1 MDKRLKILKTVLI
14 ILFAIQIVCAQK
26 TRSQRRDYKTSNV
39 EQFHITI
46 TPMADKDGILL
57 NTYIMIPSYAL
68 QFVKVN
74 EGFQSKFETRILLL
88 DDDGHQINTKSIS
101 QTLTAADYLETVS
114 RTNWY
119 YVDHTFSV
127 ETKKYKV
134 VCELFDLDTRNSGVK
149 EKDIDLTQYNSD
161 FVLYPPLIMT
171 QFKGTW
177 QGGKKLLPSFN
188 NEINFQ
194 QSFIPV
200 YISGKVTANDYS
212 IKLRL
217 ANMKGELIAQL
228 DSTFKNSVSLF
239 NQRLELPIEDVR
251 GLRIKLDVT
260 LEQNGKTQK
269 QHIELKIKRPGV
281 SSFIRDINE
290 AIDQMK
296 YILTSDEWKQL
307 SKAHKNDKEAL
318 FYSFW
323 KERDPSPETNEN
335 EIMDQYYVRVAYANE
350 HFTSFAPGWRNDM
363 GMIYILFGPPDDIE
377 RTFMSSNRNARHTW
391 HYYNVNRSFTF
402 YDENGFGDFR
412 LNTPYLSGSAW

>member
-1 MDKRLKILKTVLI
+1 MKILTAILI
-14 ILFAIQIVCAQK
+14 FLFAIQIVYAQK
-26 TRSQRRDYKTSNV
+26 MRSQKRDYKTTNV
-39 EQFHITI
+39 EQFHITVS
-46 TPMADKDGILL
+46 PMADEEKDGILL

-68 QFVKVN
+68 QFVKVK
-74 EGFQSKFETRILLL
+74 EGFQSSFEVRIILL
-88 DDDGHQINTKSIS
+88 DEDGEQISTKLIS

-127 ETKKYKV
+127 QTKKYKV

-149 EKDIDLTQYNSD
+149 EKNVDLTQYRSD
-161 FVLYPPLIMT
+161 FALYPPMIMT
-171 QFKGTW
+171 QFKGSW
-177 QGGKKLLPSFN
+177 QGGEKLLPSFN
-188 NEINFQ
+188 NEINFL

-200 YISGKVTANDYS
+200 HLSGKVAGNDYS

-217 ANMKGELIAQL
+217 SDMKDEMIAQI
-228 DSTFKNSVSLF
+228 DSTYKNSASYF
-239 NQRLELPIEDVR
+239 MEKLEVPIENVR
-251 GLRIKLDVT
+251 GLRVKLDVT
-260 LEQNGKTQK
+260 LVQNGKTQK
-269 QHIELKIKRPGV
+269 QQIELKIKRPGV

-296 YILTSDEWKQL
+296 YILTPEERKQL
-307 SKAHKNDKEAL
+307 SKSHKNDKEAL
-318 FYSFW
+318 FYKFW

-350 HFTSFAPGWRNDM
+350 HFTSFLPGWRSDM

-391 HYYNVNRSFTF
+391 HYYRINRSFTF

-412 LNTPYLSGSAW
+412 LTTPYVFGRAW